1 MTKIA
6 NIAKNTSYFTVA
18 LILQKLISLV
28 YFTIYARVLGPGDLG
43 KYYFALSFTTIFSI
57 ALDLGLTNLLTREV
71 AKDQAQAGKFLAAAL
86 GAKILLSAATIIII
100 AVVIG
105 VAGYSPLI
113 VALIWVAV
121 LSMISDSFT
130 TLLFAFSRAFHNLKF
145 ESINAVISQ
154 AITLVVSLIVFKFTS
169 NLVPLMWAQVASSVF
184 AMGFAMFII
193 HGKWSLSLKPSWDLP
208 FIKSLLLLA
217 MPFGIY
223 AIAQRFYNYLDS
235 VMLFQL
241 AGDTAV
247 GIYQVPFRA
256 VGAFQFFPVAF
267 IASLYPAL
275 AHYWHN
281 NREQLVVTFERAI
294 NYSLIIATPLA
305 IGLAAIAAPVVAIF
319 GNRFEASVLPLQASC
334 LTIFFMFI
342 NYPVGA
348 LLNACDQ
355 QKANTRHMIM
365 AAVASVILN
374 LFLIPVW
381 GVIGA
386 VVTAILSTIL
396 LFGLNWL
403 SALTVIQ
410 AKTGKVYRTFGKTLL
425 ASMLMGGAIYWLNHW
440 LNVFVVVVIAV
451 IVYFAALL
459 LFGGFT
465 KTDIQSVM
473 KSFQTKK

>member
-18 LILQKLISLV
+18 LILQKIISLV

-71 AKDQAQAGKFLAAAL
+71 AKENASAGKYLATAL
-86 GAKILLSAATIIII
+86 GAKLILSALTVIII
-100 AVVIG
+100 AAVIG

-154 AITLVVSLIVFKFTS
+154 AITLLVSLVVFKFTS

-184 AMGFAMFII
+184 AMVFAMVVIKS
-193 HGKWSLSLKPSWDLP
+193 KWSLSLKPSWDLA
-208 FIKSLLLLA
+208 FIKSLLIMAL
-217 MPFGIY
+217 PFGIY

-256 VGAFQFFPVAF
+256 VAAFQFFPVAF

-275 AHYWHN
+275 SHYWHN
-281 NREQLVVTFERAI
+281 NREQLVMTFERAI

-305 IGLAAIAAPVVAIF
+305 IGLAAVAAPVVAIF
-319 GNRFEASVLPLQASC
+319 GNRFEASILPLQASC
-334 LTIFFMFI
+334 LTIFFMFL

-374 LFLIPVW
+374 LFLIPLW
-381 GVIGA
+381 GVMGA
-386 VVTAILSTIL
+386 VATAILSTLL

-410 AKTGKVYRTFGKTLL
+410 AKTGKIYRTFGKTLL
-425 ASMLMGGAIYWLNHW
+425 ASILMGAVIYFLNRY
-440 LNVFVVVVIAV
+440 LNVFVVVAIA
-451 IVYFAALL
+451 IFAYFGFLMLL
-459 LFGGFT
+459 GGFG
-465 KTDIQSVM
+465 KADIASVM
-473 KSFQTKK
+473 KSFKK